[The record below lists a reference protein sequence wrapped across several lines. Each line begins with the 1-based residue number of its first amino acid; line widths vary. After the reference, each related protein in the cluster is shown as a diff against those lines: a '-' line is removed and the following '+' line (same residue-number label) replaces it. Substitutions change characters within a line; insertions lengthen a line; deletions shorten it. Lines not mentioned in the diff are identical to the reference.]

1 MKDKRIMNEKGI
13 LLKNIYALMTDPA
26 KETIY
31 GADLLIEGNKVKKVG
46 KGLKAPEGARVID
59 GSKLAVVPGFVN
71 THHHFYQT
79 LTRNLP
85 AVQDAK
91 LFDWLVYLYEV
102 WKYIDE
108 EAVYWSSLLAM
119 TELLKTGCTCS
130 TDHHYVFPKHCEG
143 VDLTGTQ
150 FKAADRLGMRFSPT
164 RGSMSLSKKD
174 GGLPPDTVVQTEEKI
189 LEDSERVIKLYHDPD
204 PMAMHKVVLA
214 PCSPFSVTKRCM
226 LESARLA
233 RTYGVRIHTHLC
245 ETMDEE
251 DQCKAMYGIRPLELM
266 QECEMI
272 GEDVF
277 YAHGIW
283 FNDDELKTLARTKSH
298 IAHCPSSNMRLGSGI
313 CRTREMLDLGINIGI
328 AVDGSASND
337 SSDML
342 AEMRNALLL
351 GRVKYGSQALTAR
364 DVFKMGCE
372 NGARMLNFGNVGR
385 LEEGWAADLACFDV
399 SGIAYAGSHSDP
411 IAALLFCGCDHT
423 AQYTIVNGQVVVD
436 NRRVVGVDEE
446 ELARKGNEISARLME
461 LRRTNG

>member
-1 MKDKRIMNEKGI
+1 MNEKGI
-13 LLKNIYALMTDPA
+13 FLKNIYALMTGSDRPA
-26 KETIY
+26 LSGVDMRIDS
-31 GADLLIEGNKVKKVG
+31 GKVNRIGVG
-46 KGLKAPEGARVID
+46 LAVPEDYRIID
-59 GSKLAVVPGFVN
+59 CSNLVVVPGFVN
-71 THHHFYQT
+71 THHHFFQT

-108 EAVYWSSLLAM
+108 EAIYYSSLLAM
-119 TELLKTGCTCS
+119 SELLKTGCTCS
-130 TDHHYVFPKHCEG
+130 TDHHYLFPRQCAES
-143 VDLTGTQ
+143 DLTGIQ
-150 FKAADRLGMRFSPT
+150 FEAADRLGMRFSPT

-174 GGLPPDTVVQTEEKI
+174 GGLPPDAVVQTDEKI
-189 LEDSERVIKLYHDPD
+189 LEDSERVIKKYHDPD

-214 PCSPFSVTKRCM
+214 PCSPFSVTKKCM

-233 RTYGVRIHTHLC
+233 RRYGVRLHTHLC
-245 ETMDEE
+245 ETVDEE
-251 DQCKAMYGIRPLELM
+251 NQCKAMYGIRPVELM
-266 QECEMI
+266 QECELI
-272 GEDVF
+272 GPDVF

-283 FNDDELKTLARTKSH
+283 FNDDELKILAQTGSH

-364 DVFKMGCE
+364 DVFKMGTE
-372 NGARMLNFGNVGR
+372 NGAKMLNFGKVGR
-385 LEEGWAADLACFDV
+385 LEEGWAADLAIFDV

-411 IAALLFCGCDHT
+411 IASLLFCGCDHT
-423 AQYTIVNGQVVVD
+423 AKYTIVNGQIVVD
-436 NRRVVGVDEE
+436 DRKVVGIDED
-446 ELARKGNEISARLME
+446 ELARKANRISETLLE
-461 LRRTNG
+461 KRRIHG

>member
-1 MKDKRIMNEKGI
+1 MKEKGI
-13 LLKNIYALMTDPA
+13 FIRNIYALMTNPA
-26 KETIY
+26 KETLY
-31 GADLLIEGNKVKKVG
+31 GVDMVIDKGCVQKIG
-46 KGLKAPEGARVID
+46 KGLQCPDGYRVID
-59 GSKLAVVPGFVN
+59 GSSLAIVPGFVN

-108 EAVYWSSLLAM
+108 EAVYYSSLLAM

-130 TDHHYVFPKHCEG
+130 TDHHYVFPKQCEG
-143 VDLTGTQ
+143 HDLTGAQ
-150 FKAADRLGMRFSPT
+150 FKAADQLGMRFSPT

-189 LEDSERVIKLYHDPD
+189 LEDSERVIKKYHDPS

-214 PCSPFSVTKRCM
+214 PCSPFSVTKKCM
-226 LESARLA
+226 IESARLA
-233 RTYGVRIHTHLC
+233 RKYDVRIHTHLC

-251 DQCKAMYGIRPLELM
+251 NQCRDMYGLRPLELM
-266 QECEMI
+266 EECEMI
-272 GEDVF
+272 GNDVF

-283 FNDDELKTLARTKSH
+283 FNDAELKKLAETGSH

-328 AVDGSASND
+328 GVDGSASND

-364 DVFKMGCE
+364 DVFKMGSE
-372 NGARMLNFGNVGR
+372 NGAKMLNFGNVGR
-385 LEEGWAADLACFDV
+385 LDEGWAADLACFDV

-423 AQYTIVNGQVVVD
+423 AKYTIVNGQVVVD
-436 NRRVVGVDEE
+436 DRRVVGVDEE
-446 ELARKGNEISARLME
+446 ELARKANAISEGLLE
-461 LRRTNG
+461 KRRIHG

>member
-1 MKDKRIMNEKGI
+1 MNEKGI

-26 KETIY
+26 KPTVY
-31 GADLLIEGNKVKKVG
+31 GADMLIDGNRVKKVG
-46 KGLKAPEGARVID
+46 KNLQAPENARIID
-59 GSKLAVVPGFVN
+59 ASRLAVVPGFVN

-119 TELLKTGCTCS
+119 TELLKTGCTCT
-130 TDHHYVFPKHCEG
+130 TDHHYLFPRHCEG
-143 VDLTGTQ
+143 QDFTAAQ

-174 GGLPPDTVVQTEEKI
+174 GGLPPDSVVQTEEKI
-189 LEDSERVIKLYHDPD
+189 LEDSERVIKFFHDPD
-204 PMAMHKVVLA
+204 PMAMHKIVLA
-214 PCSPFSVTKRCM
+214 PCSPFSVTKKCM
-226 LESARLA
+226 IESARLA
-233 RTYGVRIHTHLC
+233 RKYGVRIHTHLC
-245 ETMDEE
+245 ETIDEE
-251 DQCKAMYGIRPLELM
+251 DQCMAMYGIRPLELM

-372 NGARMLNFGNVGR
+372 NGAKMLNFGNVGK

-411 IAALLFCGCDHT
+411 IASLLFCGCDHT
-423 AQYTIVNGQVVVD
+423 TEYTIVNGQVVVE
-436 NRRVVGVDEE
+436 NRHVLGVDEE
-446 ELARKGNEISARLME
+446 TLAQKANAISERLLEM
-461 LRRTNG
+461 RRLHG

>member
-1 MKDKRIMNEKGI
+1 MKEKGI

-26 KETIY
+26 KETQY
-31 GADLLIEGNKVKKVG
+31 GVDLLVEKGKVSKIG
-46 KGLKAPEGARVID
+46 KGLQCPSDYRVID
-59 GSKLAVVPGFVN
+59 GTNLVVVPGFVN

-85 AVQDAK
+85 EVQDAK

-108 EAVYWSSLLAM
+108 EAVYYSSLLAM
-119 TELLKTGCTCS
+119 SELLKTGCTCS
-130 TDHHYVFPKHCEG
+130 TDHHYVFPAHCEG
-143 VDLTGTQ
+143 KDLTGAQ
-150 FKAADRLGMRFSPT
+150 FKAADQLGMRFSPT

-174 GGLPPDTVVQTEEKI
+174 GGLPPDTVVQTEEQI

-226 LESARLA
+226 LESSRLA
-233 RTYGVRIHTHLC
+233 RKYGVRIHTHLC

-251 DQCKAMYGIRPLELM
+251 NQCKAMYGIRPLELM
-266 QECEMI
+266 EECEMI
-272 GEDVF
+272 GPDVF

-283 FNDDELKTLARTKSH
+283 FNDEELKTLARTGSH

-372 NGARMLNFGNVGR
+372 NGAKILNFGNVGR
-385 LEEGWAADLACFDV
+385 LEEGWAADMACFDV

-411 IAALLFCGCDHT
+411 VASLLFCGCDHT
-423 AQYTIVNGQVVVD
+423 TKYTIVNGNVVVD
-436 NRRVVGVDEE
+436 DRRVVGMDEE
-446 ELARKGNEISARLME
+446 TLAKKVNEISEGLLE
-461 LRRTNG
+461 KRRIYG

>member
-1 MKDKRIMNEKGI
+1 MNEKGI

-26 KETIY
+26 KPTVY
-31 GADLLIEGNKVKKVG
+31 GADILIEGNRVKKVG
-46 KGLKAPEGARVID
+46 KNLQAPENARVID
-59 GSKLAVVPGFVN
+59 ASRLAVVPGFVN

-119 TELLKTGCTCS
+119 TELLKTGCTCT
-130 TDHHYVFPKHCEG
+130 TDHHYLFPRHCEG
-143 VDLTGTQ
+143 QDFTAAQ

-174 GGLPPDTVVQTEEKI
+174 GGLPPDSVVQTEEKI
-189 LEDSERVIKLYHDPD
+189 LEDSERVIKLFHDPD
-204 PMAMHKVVLA
+204 PMAMHKIVLA
-214 PCSPFSVTKRCM
+214 PCSPFSVTKKCM
-226 LESARLA
+226 IESARLA
-233 RTYGVRIHTHLC
+233 RKYGVRIHTHLC
-245 ETMDEE
+245 ETIDEE
-251 DQCKAMYGIRPLELM
+251 DQCRAMYGIRPLELM

-372 NGARMLNFGNVGR
+372 NGAKMLNFGNVGK

-411 IAALLFCGCDHT
+411 IASLLFCGCDHT
-423 AQYTIVNGQVVVD
+423 TEYTIVNGQVVVE
-436 NRRVVGVDEE
+436 NRHVLGVDEE
-446 ELARKGNEISARLME
+446 TLAQKANAISERLLEM
-461 LRRTNG
+461 RRLHG

>member
-1 MKDKRIMNEKGI
+1 MNEKGI
-13 LLKNIYALMTDPA
+13 FLKNIYALMTGSDRP
-26 KETIY
+26 TLSGVDMRIDS
-31 GADLLIEGNKVKKVG
+31 GKVNRIGVG
-46 KGLKAPEGARVID
+46 LAVPEEYRIID
-59 GSKLAVVPGFVN
+59 CSNLVVVPGFVN
-71 THHHFYQT
+71 THHHFFQT

-102 WKYIDE
+102 WKYIDD
-108 EAVYWSSLLAM
+108 EAIYYSSLLAM
-119 TELLKTGCTCS
+119 SELLKTGCTCS
-130 TDHHYVFPKHCEG
+130 TDHHYLFPRQCAES
-143 VDLTGTQ
+143 DLTGIQ
-150 FKAADRLGMRFSPT
+150 FEAADRLGMRFSPT

-174 GGLPPDTVVQTEEKI
+174 GGLPPDTVVQTDEKI
-189 LEDSERVIKLYHDPD
+189 LEDSERVIKKYHDPD

-214 PCSPFSVTKRCM
+214 PCSPFSVTKKCM

-233 RTYGVRIHTHLC
+233 RRYGVRLHTHLC
-245 ETMDEE
+245 ETVDEE
-251 DQCKAMYGIRPLELM
+251 NQCKAMYGIRPVELM
-266 QECEMI
+266 QECELI
-272 GEDVF
+272 GPDVF

-283 FNDDELKTLARTKSH
+283 FNDDELKILAQTGSH

-364 DVFKMGCE
+364 DVFKMGTE
-372 NGARMLNFGNVGR
+372 NGAKMLNFGKVGR
-385 LEEGWAADLACFDV
+385 LEEGWAADLAIFDV

-411 IAALLFCGCDHT
+411 IASLLFCGCDHT
-423 AQYTIVNGQVVVD
+423 AKYTIVNGQVVVD
-436 NRRVVGVDEE
+436 DRRVVGIDED
-446 ELARKGNEISARLME
+446 ELARKANRISETLLE
-461 LRRTNG
+461 KRRIHG

>member
-1 MKDKRIMNEKGI
+1 MKEKGI

-26 KETIY
+26 KPAQS
-31 GADLLIEGNKVKKVG
+31 GVDLLIEGNTVSRIG
-46 KGLKAPEGARVID
+46 KNLQVPPDRDYRMID
-59 GSKLAVVPGFVN
+59 AGNLAVVPGFVN

-130 TDHHYVFPKHCEG
+130 TDHHYLFPQSCEG
-143 VDLTGTQ
+143 RDFTGAQ

-174 GGLPPDTVVQTEEKI
+174 GGLPPDSVVQSEEKI

-204 PMAMHKVVLA
+204 PMAMHKIVLA

-233 RTYGVRIHTHLC
+233 RKYGVRLHTHLC
-245 ETMDEE
+245 ETIDEE
-251 DQCKAMYGIRPLELM
+251 DQCRAMYGIRPLELM
-266 QECEMI
+266 QECELI
-272 GEDVF
+272 GDDVF

-283 FNDDELKTLARTKSH
+283 FNDGELKTLARTGSH

-313 CRTREMLDLGINIGI
+313 CRTREMLNLGINIGI

-342 AEMRNALLL
+342 GEMRNALLL

-364 DVFKMGCE
+364 DVFKMGSE

-436 NRRVVGVDEE
+436 NRHVCGVDEE
-446 ELARKGNEISARLME
+446 ELARKANQISARLLE
-461 LRRTNG
+461 LRRLNG

>member
-1 MKDKRIMNEKGI
+1 MNEKGI
-13 LLKNIYALMTDPA
+13 FLKNIYALMTGSDRPA
-26 KETIY
+26 LSGVDMRIDS
-31 GADLLIEGNKVKKVG
+31 GKVNRIGVG
-46 KGLKAPEGARVID
+46 LAVPEDYRIID
-59 GSKLAVVPGFVN
+59 CSNLVVVPGFVN
-71 THHHFYQT
+71 THHHFFQT

-108 EAVYWSSLLAM
+108 EAIYYSSLLAM
-119 TELLKTGCTCS
+119 SELLKTGCTCS
-130 TDHHYVFPKHCEG
+130 TDHHYLFPRQCAES
-143 VDLTGTQ
+143 DLTGIQ
-150 FKAADRLGMRFSPT
+150 FEAADRLGMRFSPT

-174 GGLPPDTVVQTEEKI
+174 GGLPPDAVVQTDEKI
-189 LEDSERVIKLYHDPD
+189 LEDSERVIKKYHDPD

-214 PCSPFSVTKRCM
+214 PCSPFSVTKKCM

-233 RTYGVRIHTHLC
+233 RRYGVRLHTHLC

-251 DQCKAMYGIRPLELM
+251 NQCKAMYGIRPVELM
-266 QECEMI
+266 QECELI
-272 GEDVF
+272 GPDVF

-283 FNDDELKTLARTKSH
+283 FNDDELKILAQTGSH

-364 DVFKMGCE
+364 DVFKMGTE
-372 NGARMLNFGNVGR
+372 NGAKMLNFGKVGR
-385 LEEGWAADLACFDV
+385 LEEGWAADLAIFDV

-411 IAALLFCGCDHT
+411 IASLLFCGCDHT
-423 AQYTIVNGQVVVD
+423 AKYTIVNGQIVVD
-436 NRRVVGVDEE
+436 DRRVVGIDED
-446 ELARKGNEISARLME
+446 ELARKANRISETLLE
-461 LRRTNG
+461 KRRIHG

>member
-1 MKDKRIMNEKGI
+1 
-13 LLKNIYALMTDPA
+13 MTDPA
-26 KETIY
+26 KDALS
-31 GADLLIEGNKVKKVG
+31 GVDMLIKDGKVCKIG
-46 KGLKAPEGARVID
+46 KGLQKEEGFRVID
-59 GSKLAVVPGFVN
+59 GSNLAVVPGFVN

-85 AVQDAK
+85 QVQNAK

-108 EAVYWSSLLAM
+108 EAVYYSSLLAM

-130 TDHHYVFPKHCEG
+130 TDHHYVFPQSCEG
-143 VDLTGTQ
+143 HDLTGAQ

-174 GGLPPDTVVQTEEKI
+174 GGLPPDTVVQSEEKI
-189 LEDSERVIKLYHDPD
+189 LEDSERVIKLYHDPS
-204 PMAMHKVVLA
+204 PMAMHKIVLA
-214 PCSPFSVTKRCM
+214 PCSPFSVTKKCM
-226 LESARLA
+226 LESSRLA
-233 RTYGVRIHTHLC
+233 RKYGVRIHTHLC
-245 ETMDEE
+245 ETIDEE
-251 DQCKAMYGIRPLELM
+251 NQCKAMYGLRPLELM

-272 GEDVF
+272 GNDVF

-313 CRTREMLDLGINIGI
+313 CRTREMLDLGINVGI

-372 NGARMLNFGNVGR
+372 NGAKMLNFGNVGK

-411 IAALLFCGCDHT
+411 IASLLFCGCDHT
-423 AQYTIVNGQVVVD
+423 TEYTIVNGQVVVE
-436 NRRVVGVDEE
+436 NRHVLGVDEE
-446 ELARKGNEISARLME
+446 TLAQKANAISERLLEM
-461 LRRTNG
+461 RRLHG

>member
-1 MKDKRIMNEKGI
+1 MNERGI
-13 LLKNIYALMTDPA
+13 FLKNIYALMTNPA
-26 KETIY
+26 KETLY
-31 GADLLIEGNKVKKVG
+31 GVDMIIEDGKVKSIG
-46 KGLKAPEGARVID
+46 KNLQVPAGFRVIEA
-59 GSKLAVVPGFVN
+59 SKLAVVPGFVN

-108 EAVYWSSLLAM
+108 EAIYYSSLLAM
-119 TELLKTGCTCS
+119 TELLKTGCTCT
-130 TDHHYVFPKHCEG
+130 TDHHYVFPKQCKG
-143 VDLTGTQ
+143 QDLTGAQ
-150 FKAADRLGMRFSPT
+150 FKAADQLGMRFSPT

-174 GGLPPDTVVQTEEKI
+174 GGLPPDTVVQTEEEI
-189 LEDSERVIKLYHDPD
+189 LEDSERVIKKYHDPA
-204 PMAMHKVVLA
+204 PMAMHKIVLA

-233 RTYGVRIHTHLC
+233 RKYGVRLHTHLC

-251 DQCKAMYGIRPLELM
+251 NQCKEMYGIRPVELM
-266 QECEMI
+266 KECELI
-272 GEDVF
+272 GPDVF

-283 FNDDELKTLARTKSH
+283 FNDNEMKLLAKTGSH
-298 IAHCPSSNMRLGSGI
+298 ISHCPSSNMRLGSGI
-313 CRTREMLDLGINIGI
+313 CRTRELLDLGVNIGI
-328 AVDGSASND
+328 GVDGSASND

-342 AEMRNALLL
+342 GEMRNALLL
-351 GRVKYGSQALTAR
+351 GRVKYGSTALTAR
-364 DVFKMGCE
+364 DVFKMGSE
-372 NGARMLNFGNVGR
+372 NGAKMLNFGNVGR

-399 SGIAYAGSHSDP
+399 SGIAYAGSQSDP

-436 NRRVVGVDEE
+436 NRKVVGVDEQ
-446 ELARKGNEISARLME
+446 ELAKMANKISSNLLE
-461 LRRTNG
+461 KRRIYG